1 MSATVHVRKMR
12 RDKGVRDLEE
22 MVVKLTPRLL
32 MVLLDQDGLSA
43 EGTLEELRDRR
54 LRFDIMKA
62 DPGLDVPVYDTD
74 FRKRACQ

>member
-1 MSATVHVRKMR
+1 MSASVHARKMRRLR

-54 LRFDIMKA
+54 LRFDVMKA
-62 DPGLDVPVYDTD
+62 DPGLDV
-74 FRKRACQ
+74 

>member
-1 MSATVHVRKMR
+1 MSALVHARKIRRLR

-54 LRFDIMKA
+54 RTR
-62 DPGLDVPVYDTD
+62 G
-74 FRKRACQ
+74 